1 MFKKIRGNLNLD
13 LFCEILLNFDQVL
26 RLNCVKTKKYFLRYY
41 LLLIANL
48 LGLNTVFLPP
58 LSFLFFFSCRG
69 KGSVSGNTQVQ
80 GHKKTLNNPQLR
92 GLKNMLHRVGTINL
106 KLENW
111 INSFFTYRH
120 LTQNQSQKFKIA
132 YYTYTCS
139 FICDVL
145 INFCTHFWL
154 YLSIYPLILFSFNC
168 IIKRPIFLSILEIL
182 CQHSPESLLTFFR
195 IFLNILENLLEHS
208 PES

>member
-1 MFKKIRGNLNLD
+1 MRGMPGTRGMFKKIPGVFKKIPGNLNLD
-13 LFCEILLNFDQVL
+13 LFCEILLNFDQIL

-69 KGSVSGNTQVQ
+69 KGSVSGNAQVQ
-80 GHKKTLNNPQLR
+80 GYQKTLNNPQLR

-111 INSFFTYRH
+111 INAFFAYRPYPKSVSKVWNC
-120 LTQNQSQKFKIA
+120 LLYSQ
-132 YYTYTCS
+132 
-139 FICDVL
+139 VL
-145 INFCTHFWL
+145 IHMWCFDLLLHTF
-154 YLSIYPLILFSFNC
+154 LI
-168 IIKRPIFLSILEIL
+168 ILE
-182 CQHSPESLLTFFR
+182 CTSFDS
-195 IFLNILENLLEHS
+195 IFV
-208 PES
+208 